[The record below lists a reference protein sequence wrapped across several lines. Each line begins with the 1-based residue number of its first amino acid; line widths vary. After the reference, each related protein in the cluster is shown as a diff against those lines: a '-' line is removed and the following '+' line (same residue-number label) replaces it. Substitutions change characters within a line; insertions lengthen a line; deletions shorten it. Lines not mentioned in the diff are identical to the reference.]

1 MDEPP
6 FGVREGKKC
15 LEGGGG
21 WVRQGKKIEQ
31 ERKSECESSK
41 ELKSLEHMLFDAEGC
56 VASPTGVLESVGG
69 SVLTPHP

>member
-1 MDEPP
+1 M
-6 FGVREGKKC
+6 
-15 LEGGGG
+15 
-21 WVRQGKKIEQ
+21 RQGKKIEQ

-41 ELKSLEHMLFDAEGC
+41 EIKSLEHMLFDTEGC

>member
-1 MDEPP
+1 M
-6 FGVREGKKC
+6 
-15 LEGGGG
+15 
-21 WVRQGKKIEQ
+21 RQGKKIEQ

-41 ELKSLEHMLFDAEGC
+41 ELKSLEHMLFDKEGC